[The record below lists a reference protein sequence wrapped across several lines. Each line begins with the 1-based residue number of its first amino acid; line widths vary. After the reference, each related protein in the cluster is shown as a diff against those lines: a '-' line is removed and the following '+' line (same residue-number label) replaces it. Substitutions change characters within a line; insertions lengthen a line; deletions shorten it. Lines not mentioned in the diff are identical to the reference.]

1 MAEEK
6 KEPWLNY
13 LAFTTIVFA
22 VCATLS
28 TFKGGSFSTKS
39 VLSQALAT
47 DKWSYYQSKSIK
59 MYLNEN
65 QKENFEMQMLAV
77 SKNNPELGL
86 AYQSRIDKYK
96 TKVKKYENEKEV
108 IKKEA
113 IALELARDEA
123 QVHSKTFG
131 EAVIFLQIAIL
142 LSSIAALVKKKYLWY
157 IATILGIIGVILF
170 ADGFFLFINVV

>member
-1 MAEEK
+1 
-6 KEPWLNY
+6 
-13 LAFTTIVFA
+13 
-22 VCATLS
+22 
-28 TFKGGSFSTKS
+28 
-39 VLSQALAT
+39 
-47 DKWSYYQSKSIK
+47 

-65 QKENFEMQMLAV
+65 QKENFEMQMLSV
-77 SKNNPELGL
+77 PKNNPELGL
-86 AYQSRIDKYK
+86 AYRSRIDKYK

>member
-13 LAFTTIVFA
+13 LAFTTIIFA

-59 MYLNEN
+59 LYLNEN
-65 QKENFEMQMLAV
+65 QKENFQMQLL
-77 SKNNPELGL
+77 STPKKNVELIK
-86 AYQSRIDKYK
+86 AYQTRIDKYDS
-96 TKVKKYENEKEV
+96 KVKKYEAEKAS
-108 IKKEA
+108 IKREA
-113 IALELARDEA
+113 AALESARDEA
-123 QVHSKTFG
+123 QVHAKTFG

-157 IATILGIIGVILF
+157 IATVLGIVGVVLF
-170 ADGFFLFINVV
+170 TDGFFLFIKVV